1 MKKFKVVWAA
11 GARADFEL
19 LIQYLID
26 RESADAEKIFEA
38 LLAQADSLETA
49 PERGRKV
56 PELLSLGV
64 VDVREIFDKPW
75 RIIYRIRDNEVR
87 ILMVFDGRRSLEGE
101 LLRNL
106 TGTPL

>member
-19 LIQYLID
+19 LIQHLID
-26 RESADAEKIFEA
+26 RESAVSEKIFEA

-64 VDVREIFDKPW
+64 VDVREIFYKPW
-75 RIIYRIRDNEVR
+75 RIIYRISENEVR
-87 ILMVFDGRRSLEGE
+87 ILMVIDGRRNLADE
-101 LLRNL
+101 LLRSL
-106 TGTPL
+106 TTTTQ

>member
-1 MKKFKVVWAA
+1 MRKFKVVWAA

-26 RESADAEKIFEA
+26 RESAVAEKIFEA

-75 RIIYRIRDNEVR
+75 RIIYRVRDNEVR
-87 ILMVFDGRRSLEGE
+87 ILMVIDGRRSLEGE

-106 TGTPL
+106 TGRPL